1 MIASWF
7 HESGFDI
14 QSAKINTLGERVED
28 IFRVEHAEPLKNGV
42 SDSLEDLARQLE
54 RYLDSRIGI
63 TTKKIA

>member
-7 HESGFDI
+7 HEHGFDI

-28 IFRVEHAEPLKNGV
+28 IFSVEHPEQLSKGV
-42 SDSLEDLARQLE
+42 ADSLEDCARQLA

-63 TTKKIA
+63 KTKKIS